1 MARAMWK
8 GRIRFGSV
16 DVPVKLYAAVQD
28 RGVHFRLLHE
38 KDLTPVQQEMAN
50 PDTGEAVPGERI
62 HKAFEAEDGTL
73 VMLDDAEL
81 DALEPEADRAIEISR
96 FVSLGTISHP
106 WYDRPYYLGPDTNAS
121 AYFALAEALHD
132 ADRQGIA
139 HWVMRKKEY
148 VGALLA
154 EGDYLMLI
162 TLRRAGEVVEASEL
176 DAPGGRAPDRRE
188 VEMATTLVETL
199 AGDLDLAAFADEYR
213 ERVHEF
219 VEAKAAGKVLHLPKV
234 KARRETIDL
243 ANVLERSIAAAR
255 KRKAG

>member
-8 GRIRFGSV
+8 GRIRFGGV

-38 KDLTPVQQEMAN
+38 KDHTPVQQEMVN
-50 PDTGEAVPGERI
+50 PDTGKAVPAEEI
-62 HKAFEAEDGTL
+62 HKAYESSDGAL
-73 VMLDDAEL
+73 VMLEDEEL
-81 DALEPEADRAIEISR
+81 DALEPEGDRSIEVSR
-96 FVSLGTISHP
+96 FVAPGAISHP
-106 WYDRPYYLGPDTNAS
+106 WYDRPYYLGPDGNAG
-121 AYFALAEALHD
+121 AYFALAEALREQD
-132 ADRQGIA
+132 KQGIA

-176 DAPGGRAPDRRE
+176 DAPGGEKPARRE
-188 VEMATTLVETL
+188 VDMATQLVEML
-199 AGDLDLAAFADEYR
+199 AGDLDLAAYRDEYR
-213 ERVHEF
+213 DRVLEL
-219 VEAKAAGKVLHLPKV
+219 VEAKAEGKVVRLPKV
-234 KARRETIDL
+234 KQRRETRDL
-243 ANVLERSIAAAR
+243 SDVLEQSIAAAR